1 MTNLRDING
10 HIEDFSINSDTAL
23 MGAGAYQFHGRLVNG
38 GGSGGVKGYG
48 VRGEI
53 LVTGVFGLSSN

>member
-1 MTNLRDING
+1 MTNLQDIHG
-10 HIEDFSINSDTAL
+10 HREDVSINSDTAL
-23 MGAGAYQFHGRLVNG
+23 LRAGAYRFHGKLVNG

>member
-38 GGSGGVKGYG
+38 GGSGGQGIWSK
-48 VRGEI
+48 RGDI
-53 LVTGVFGLSSN
+53 GNRGFWFKY